1 MSREAQTA
9 SLFTAKEYFALV
21 ESGEIGPDDRVELL
35 EGVIVALSPQSPRH
49 AVALHRVEDALR
61 RALQDRALVWGQT
74 PLRLGDRSVPEPDV
88 MVIAGRLEDYET
100 LHPTAARLVVEVAES
115 SLQQDRLSK
124 SRIYARN
131 RVPEFW
137 IVNLRDETV
146 EVRRQPNFA
155 TACYQETFT
164 ALRGERLELVAFPG
178 AGVPV
183 DALLPAVRAS

>member
-1 MSREAQTA
+1 MSHEAQTA
-9 SLFTAKEYFALV
+9 SLFTVKEYFDLV

-49 AVALHRVEDALR
+49 AVAIHRVEEALR
-61 RALQDRALVWGQT
+61 RVLQDRGLVWGQT

-88 MVIAGRLEDYET
+88 MVIAGRIEDYET
-100 LHPTAARLVVEVAES
+100 MHPTVARLVVEVAES

-131 RVPEFW
+131 GVPEFW
-137 IVNLRDETV
+137 IVNLRDEIV
-146 EVRRQPNFA
+146 EVRRQPQFD

-164 ALRGERLELVAFPG
+164 ARRGERLELVAFPG
-178 AGVPV
+178 AGVAV
-183 DALLPAVRAS
+183 EALLPTVSDS